1 MVLTGMASYA
11 LAWVA
16 ASRIDAEAVE
26 EAFGGES
33 QAEDGRNVEMDWDGE
48 DVVRDLG
55 ARWDCTSRWACME
68 NHFATRA
75 VVQGVV
81 SHAGEA
87 RDWS

>member
-16 ASRIDAEAVE
+16 ASRIDAEAA

-33 QAEDGRNVEMDWDGE
+33 RAEDDRNVEMDWDGE
-48 DVVRDLG
+48 DVRDLG

-68 NHFATRA
+68 NHFATQA
-75 VVQGVV
+75 VVQGVE

-87 RDWS
+87 RDWN